1 MSLDLQWN
9 DISSF
14 DTSMTDKQSPLKD
27 MIVQY
32 VGEKISPESGEVNVE
47 MVISTLADEF
57 PELVFSLA
65 EENWVRGYEQ
75 GLEDDRNLM
84 KMLEE

>member
-1 MSLDLQWN
+1 MSLDLEWN
-9 DISSF
+9 DKNLF
-14 DTSMTDKQSPLKD
+14 NVSMADKETPLKS

-32 VGEKISPESGEVNVE
+32 VGEKLSPGNEEVSVD
-47 MVISTLADEF
+47 MIIGILADEF

-75 GLEDDRNLM
+75 GLEDDRNLA
-84 KMLEE
+84 KMFEE